1 MKHLTNDT
9 LARLVDERPSPDE
22 REHLEA
28 CSPCAEELRAFRL
41 QSDALGGLAAL
52 RPPPGD
58 WESLEARLVGE
69 GLIRTPETFRR
80 FGFAAAPAWMQAAAA
95 ILVFL
100 GGTGFGL
107 ALTRG
112 AATDGLSPESGLLPV
127 SQISS
132 PVSQI
137 SSTEEAVRAV
147 ELSEQAYMQA
157 LVRFR
162 QLTGGSDGPRVAD
175 PLSRVTALEG
185 LLAASQEALRL
196 APTDPVFNGF
206 LVNVLAERQEVLRQI
221 STSRDDDWF

>member
-22 REHLEA
+22 REHLDA
-28 CSPCAEELRAFRL
+28 CSRCAEEIRAFKL

-52 RPPPGD
+52 RPPSGD

-69 GLIRTPETFRR
+69 GLIRTSETFRR

-107 ALTRG
+107 ALTG
-112 AATDGLSPESGLLPV
+112 ATADGPSLESRLLPV
-127 SQISS
+127 SQIASA
-132 PVSQI
+132 
-137 SSTEEAVRAV
+137 EDAVRAV
-147 ELSEQAYMQA
+147 ESSEQAYMQA
-157 LVRFR
+157 LVRYR
-162 QLTGGSDGPRVAD
+162 QLTGGSDGRPVVD

-185 LLAASQEALRL
+185 LLAASQEAVRL

>member
-1 MKHLTNDT
+1 MEHLTHDT
-9 LARLVDERPSPDE
+9 IARLLDERPSPVE
-22 REHLEA
+22 REHLKA
-28 CSPCAEELRAFRL
+28 CRHCAEELRACKL

-58 WESLEARLVGE
+58 WESLEARLVSE

-80 FGFAAAPAWMQAAAA
+80 FGLAAAPAWMQVAAAVT
-95 ILVFL
+95 VFL

-107 ALTRG
+107 AVAQRASTNN
-112 AATDGLSPESGLLPV
+112 LSPESMLLPV

-132 PVSQI
+132 A
-137 SSTEEAVRAV
+137 EEAARAV
-147 ELSEQAYMQA
+147 EYAERAYMQS

-162 QLTGGSDGPRVAD
+162 QLSGESDGPRLED

-196 APTDPVFNGF
+196 APADPVFNGF
-206 LVNVLAERQEVLRQI
+206 LVNVLAERQEVLRMI
-221 STSRDDDWF
+221 SSSGDDDWF

>member
-9 LARLVDERPSPDE
+9 LARLVDERPSPNE
-22 REHLEA
+22 REHLDA
-28 CSPCAEELRAFRL
+28 CSRCAEELRAFKL

-52 RPPPGD
+52 RPPSGD

-69 GLIRTPETFRR
+69 GLIRTSETFRR

-107 ALTRG
+107 ALTG
-112 AATDGLSPESGLLPV
+112 ATADGPSLESRPLPV

-132 PVSQI
+132 A
-137 SSTEEAVRAV
+137 EEAVRAV
-147 ELSEQAYMQA
+147 ESSEQAYMQA
-157 LVRFR
+157 LVRYR
-162 QLTGGSDGPRVAD
+162 QLTGGSDGRPVVD
-175 PLSRVTALEG
+175 PLRRVTALEG
-185 LLAASQEALRL
+185 LLAASQEAVRL

>member
-1 MKHLTNDT
+1 MEHLTHET
-9 LARLVDERPSPDE
+9 LARLVDERPNPRE
-22 REHLEA
+22 REHLKA
-28 CSPCAEELRAFRL
+28 CNRCAEEFRALRL

-52 RPPPGD
+52 RPPSGD
-58 WESLEARLVGE
+58 WESLEARLASE

-95 ILVFL
+95 LVVFF

-112 AATDGLSPESGLLPV
+112 SVVSGPSPEGLLDPV
-127 SQISS
+127 AQISS
-132 PVSQI
+132 P
-137 SSTEEAVRAV
+137 EEAIRAV
-147 ELSEQAYMQA
+147 ELSELAYMEA
-157 LVRFR
+157 LVRYR
-162 QLTGGSDGPRVAD
+162 QLVGENDGPRIED

-196 APTDPVFNGF
+196 APADPVFNGF

-221 STSRDDDWF
+221 STRDDDWF